1 MKYDGYDR
9 DARTNDIEPAELTE
23 VERLPRSFRT
33 LQEVAD
39 AIVERRRTARATRQM
54 TKRGPPPPSP
64 SASAGPTKR

>member
-23 VERLPRSFRT
+23 VERLPRTFRT

-39 AIVERRRTARATRQM
+39 AIVERRCAARATRPR
-54 TKRGPPPPSP
+54 TKRGLPPPSP